1 MKLNTV
7 GATNQETGYGR
18 MGKEFAKALQDCGVT
33 LNQCSSPVYKKE
45 VMDQMDAAAVAA
57 LPVHAN
63 ALWMGA
69 PSHVAG
75 WWEGQRTHVLTMWEA
90 TGVPPGFREN
100 VHEIDTI
107 IVPSE
112 QNREL
117 FSHWHKNIKKV
128 PLGINPEDWYF
139 RERPPVREEFVFMT
153 AGQGARKGIDLATR
167 AFGIVFGGFTPSSRH
182 ARPVLVVKDRTHM
195 KEVKGEGIREVSG
208 TIHPQDEI
216 ELYATAHCF
225 LGLARGE
232 GWGMMPFQAMAQG
245 CPTILAD
252 AHGYAEFA
260 HLASEQ
266 ISCGMSKAE
275 PFIFGDADQWWEPNL
290 SEVCEAMW
298 DMYLNY
304 ESYLPRAQESAQV
317 IGEQYTWGHSAA
329 KLIDAMGGRKALE
342 LPDIERRTWH
352 TPTIQ
357 QFWVVAD
364 KDCQYEVNGTVH
376 KFVKGEDNWVFGDLK
391 RMMYENKNLDPR
403 CLVDI
408 HESGLTPEQ
417 LSELDR
423 YRSQKQRCPSCGQ
436 RYNTDTTLDFDDDD
450 ALSLSP

>member
-1 MKLNTV
+1 VVNE
-7 GATNQETGYGR
+7 NSETGYGR
-18 MGKEFAKALQDCGVT
+18 MGQQFVKSLRKLGVHLT
-33 LNQCSSPVYKKE
+33 QCSSPGDEDK
-45 VMDQMDAAAVAA
+45 
-57 LPVHAN
+57 PVHAN

-69 PSHVAG
+69 PSHVSG

-117 FSHWHKNIKKV
+117 FSHWHKNVEKV
-128 PLGINPEDWYF
+128 PLGIDPVDWYY
-139 RERPPVREEFVFMT
+139 RERQPVESEFRFMT
-153 AGQGARKGIDLATR
+153 AGQGNRKGIDIATK
-167 AFGIVFGGFTPSSRH
+167 AFSTVFGGFIPSASEP
-182 ARPVLVVKDRTHM
+182 RPVLVVKDRTHM

-245 CPTILAD
+245 CPTILAN

-260 HLASEQ
+260 HLASTK

-275 PFIFGDADQWWEPNL
+275 PFIFGDADQWWEPNFE
-290 SEVCEAMW
+290 EVCEAMW
-298 DMYLNY
+298 DVYLNY
-304 ESYLPRAQESAQV
+304 ENYLPGACHSAGVIAQR
-317 IGEQYTWGHSAA
+317 YTWDHAAA
-329 KLIDAMGGRKALE
+329 KLITAMGGREALE
-342 LPDIERRTWH
+342 LPDVTERKWH
-352 TPTIQ
+352 EPTIQ

-364 KDCQYEVNGTVH
+364 KDCGYEINGTVH
-376 KFVKGEDNWVFGDLK
+376 KFSKGEDYWVFGDLK
-391 RMMYENKNLDPR
+391 RMMYENGNLDPV
-403 CLVDI
+403 CLRDI

-417 LSELDR
+417 LSDLDR
-423 YRSQKQRCPSCGQ
+423 YRSQKSRCYACGQ
-436 RYNTDTTLDFDDDD
+436 TLNSDTSLDFDDDD
-450 ALSLSP
+450 VLELSP

>member
-1 MKLNTV
+1 MKLSTIVNQ
-7 GATNQETGYGR
+7 NQETGYGR
-18 MGKEFAKALQDCGVT
+18 MGKEFVRGLRNLGVE
-33 LNQCSSPVYKKE
+33 LSECSSPGDE
-45 VMDQMDAAAVAA
+45 H

-69 PSHVAG
+69 PSHVSG

-112 QNREL
+112 QNLEL
-117 FSHWHKNIKKV
+117 FSHWHKNVKKV
-128 PLGINPEDWYF
+128 PLGINPTDWYF
-139 RERPPVREEFVFMT
+139 RERQPVEAEFRFMT
-153 AGQGARKGIDLATR
+153 AGQGQRKGIDIATR
-167 AFGIVFGGFTPSSRH
+167 AFSTVFGDFKPSSSDP
-182 ARPVLVVKDRTHM
+182 RPVLIVKDRTHM
-195 KEVKGEGIREVSG
+195 KEVKGEGIREISG

-252 AHGYAEFA
+252 AHGYHEFS
-260 HLASEQ
+260 HLASET

-275 PFIFGDADQWWEPNL
+275 PFIFGDADQWWEPNFE
-290 SEVCEAMW
+290 EVCSAMW
-298 DMYLNY
+298 EMYVNY
-304 ESYLPRAQESAQV
+304 ADYLDKATHSAYV
-317 IGEQYTWGHSAA
+317 IGKTFTWDQCAVA
-329 KLIDAMGGRKALE
+329 LVEAMGGPDALRY
-342 LPDIERRTWH
+342 PDLKERVWH
-352 TPTIQ
+352 KPTIQ

-364 KDCQYEVNGTVH
+364 KDCSYEINGTVH
-376 KFVKGEDNWVFGDLK
+376 KFLKGEDYWVFGDLK
-391 RMMYENKNLDPR
+391 RMMYENKNLDPI
-403 CLVDI
+403 CLKDI

-417 LSELDR
+417 LSDLDR
-423 YRSQKQRCPSCGQ
+423 YRSEKSRCYACGQ
-436 RYNTDTTLDFDDDD
+436 KLNTDTTLDFDDEMV
-450 ALSLSP
+450 LSP